1 MKKRKKRRKRQ
12 TNYLIGLAGSLL
24 LLTVLLVV
32 YQSGFLSGNGARP
45 GGQSQAEE
53 AGTAKKAG
61 LGEEPGADGEEGTG
75 SGTGTGDA
83 QGAGTGSTGDEGL
96 GTGQGSGAGD
106 SEESQGT
113 GTGGTGDAQ
122 GTGTGGT
129 GDGQGA
135 GNEGLGTGGTGSP
148 QALSAEELQEKVQA
162 KLSSMSLEEKVAQLF
177 LITPEALT
185 GAGTVTQAGEAT
197 RAALEQY
204 PVGGLIYFQGN
215 IVSEQQVTDM
225 IAKQQQFSQERIGLP
240 LLISVDEEG
249 GQVTRVASCAK
260 IDVPKFEDTAQ
271 IGASGDS
278 SRAHA
283 SGQAIGSY
291 LSRMGFNLDF
301 APVADTLTNPDNT
314 VVKRRSYGSDPQT
327 VAEMAAQNL
336 KGLESQGV
344 YGCIK
349 HFPGHGATL
358 GDTHNGY
365 AYTDKSWE
373 DLKESDLIPFQ
384 RCIAEGV
391 SFVMVGHISLP
402 QAIGDDV
409 PASCSQTAIQGYL
422 RGELGYQGI
431 VLTDALNMGAI
442 VDQYSSAQAAIKAFQ
457 AGSDMLLMPAD
468 FRSAYQGVLDAVNQ
482 GSISQERLNESVT
495 RILKIKMQI

>member
-197 RAALEQY
+197 KAALEQY

-249 GQVTRVASCAK
+249 GQVTRVASCANV
-260 IDVPKFEDTAQ
+260 DVPKFEDTAQ

-373 DLKESDLIPFQ
+373 DLKASDLIPFQ

-495 RILKIKMQI
+495 RILKIKMQR

>member
-1 MKKRKKRRKRQ
+1 MKKRKKRKKRQ

-225 IAKQQQFSQERIGLP
+225 ITRQQQFSQERIGLP

-249 GQVTRVASCAK
+249 GQVTRVASCAN

-278 SRAHA
+278 SKAHA

-327 VAEMAAQNL
+327 VAEMAVQNL

-373 DLKESDLIPFQ
+373 DLKASDLIPFQ

-495 RILKIKMQI
+495 RILKIKMQR

>member
-1 MKKRKKRRKRQ
+1 
-12 TNYLIGLAGSLL
+12 
-24 LLTVLLVV
+24 
-32 YQSGFLSGNGARP
+32 
-45 GGQSQAEE
+45 
-53 AGTAKKAG
+53 
-61 LGEEPGADGEEGTG
+61 
-75 SGTGTGDA
+75 
-83 QGAGTGSTGDEGL
+83 
-96 GTGQGSGAGD
+96 
-106 SEESQGT
+106 
-113 GTGGTGDAQ
+113 
-122 GTGTGGT
+122 
-129 GDGQGA
+129 
-135 GNEGLGTGGTGSP
+135 
-148 QALSAEELQEKVQA
+148 
-162 KLSSMSLEEKVAQLF
+162 MSLEEKVAQLF

-197 RAALEQY
+197 KAALEQY

-249 GQVTRVASCAK
+249 GQVTRVASCANV
-260 IDVPKFEDTAQ
+260 DVPKFEDTAQ

-301 APVADTLTNPDNT
+301 APVADSHTNPDNT

-358 GDTHNGY
+358 GDTHN
-365 AYTDKSWE
+365 
-373 DLKESDLIPFQ
+373 
-384 RCIAEGV
+384 V
-391 SFVMVGHISLP
+391 
-402 QAIGDDV
+402 
-409 PASCSQTAIQGYL
+409 
-422 RGELGYQGI
+422 
-431 VLTDALNMGAI
+431 
-442 VDQYSSAQAAIKAFQ
+442 
-457 AGSDMLLMPAD
+457 
-468 FRSAYQGVLDAVNQ
+468 
-482 GSISQERLNESVT
+482 
-495 RILKIKMQI
+495 

>member
-1 MKKRKKRRKRQ
+1 MKKRKKRKKRQ

-61 LGEEPGADGEEGTG
+61 LGEEPGADGAEGTG

-197 RAALEQY
+197 KAALEQY

-249 GQVTRVASCAK
+249 GQVTRVASCANV
-260 IDVPKFEDTAQ
+260 DVPKFEDTAQ

-373 DLKESDLIPFQ
+373 DLKASDLIPFQ

-495 RILKIKMQI
+495 RILKIKMQR

>member
-1 MKKRKKRRKRQ
+1 MKKRKKRKKRQ

-61 LGEEPGADGEEGTG
+61 LGEEPGADGAEGTG

-225 IAKQQQFSQERIGLP
+225 ITRQQQFSQERIGLP

-249 GQVTRVASCAK
+249 GQVTRVASCANV
-260 IDVPKFEDTAQ
+260 DVPKFEDTAQ

>member
-225 IAKQQQFSQERIGLP
+225 ITRQQQFSQERIGLP

-249 GQVTRVASCAK
+249 GQVTRVASCAN

-278 SRAHA
+278 SKAHA

-327 VAEMAAQNL
+327 VAEMAVQNL

-373 DLKESDLIPFQ
+373 DLKASDLIPFQ
-384 RCIAEGV
+384 RCVAEGV

>member
-1 MKKRKKRRKRQ
+1 MKKRKKRKKRQ

-61 LGEEPGADGEEGTG
+61 LGEEPGADGAEGTG
-75 SGTGTGDA
+75 SG
-83 QGAGTGSTGDEGL
+83 QGIGNGTGS
-96 GTGQGSGAGD
+96 GQG
-106 SEESQGT
+106 T
-113 GTGGTGDAQ
+113 
-122 GTGTGGT
+122 
-129 GDGQGA
+129 
-135 GNEGLGTGGTGSP
+135 GTGGTGSP

-197 RAALEQY
+197 KAALEQY

-249 GQVTRVASCAK
+249 GQVTRVASCANV
-260 IDVPKFEDTAQ
+260 DVPKFEDTAQ

-373 DLKESDLIPFQ
+373 DLKASDLIPFQ
-384 RCIAEGV
+384 RCVAEGV

-495 RILKIKMQI
+495 RILKIKMQR

>member
-1 MKKRKKRRKRQ
+1 MKKRKKRKKRQ

-32 YQSGFLSGNGARP
+32 YQSGFLSGNGSRP

-61 LGEEPGADGEEGTG
+61 LGEEPGADGAEGTG

-225 IAKQQQFSQERIGLP
+225 ITRQQQFSQERIGLP

-249 GQVTRVASCAK
+249 GQVTRVASCANV
-260 IDVPKFEDTAQ
+260 DVPKFEDTAQ

>member
-1 MKKRKKRRKRQ
+1 MKKRKKRKKRQ

-32 YQSGFLSGNGARP
+32 YQSGFLSGNGSRP

-53 AGTAKKAG
+53 AGTVKKAG

-106 SEESQGT
+106 SEES
-113 GTGGTGDAQ
+113 Q

-197 RAALEQY
+197 RAGLEQY

-225 IAKQQQFSQERIGLP
+225 ITRQQQFSQERIGLP

-249 GQVTRVASCAK
+249 GQVTRVASCANV
-260 IDVPKFEDTAQ
+260 DVPKFEDTAQ

>member
-1 MKKRKKRRKRQ
+1 MKKRKKRKKRQ

-32 YQSGFLSGNGARP
+32 YQSGFLSGNGSRP

-53 AGTAKKAG
+53 AGTVKKAG

-225 IAKQQQFSQERIGLP
+225 ITRQQQFSQERIGLP

-249 GQVTRVASCAK
+249 GQVTRVASCANV
-260 IDVPKFEDTAQ
+260 DVPKFEDTAQ

-422 RGELGYQGI
+422 RGELGHQGI

>member
-32 YQSGFLSGNGARP
+32 YQSGLLSGNGARP

-53 AGTAKKAG
+53 AGTVKKAG

-249 GQVTRVASCAK
+249 GQVTRVASCANV
-260 IDVPKFEDTAQ
+260 DVPKFEDTAQ

-373 DLKESDLIPFQ
+373 DLKASDLIPFQ
-384 RCIAEGV
+384 RCVAEGV

>member
-1 MKKRKKRRKRQ
+1 MKKRKKRKKRQ

-32 YQSGFLSGNGARP
+32 YQSGFLSGNGSRP

-53 AGTAKKAG
+53 AGTVKKAG

-225 IAKQQQFSQERIGLP
+225 ITRQQQFSQERIGLP

-249 GQVTRVASCAK
+249 GQVTRVASCANV
-260 IDVPKFEDTAQ
+260 DVPKFEDTAQ

-373 DLKESDLIPFQ
+373 DLKASDLIPFQ

>member
-61 LGEEPGADGEEGTG
+61 LGEEPGADGAEGTG

-197 RAALEQY
+197 KAALEQY

-373 DLKESDLIPFQ
+373 DLKASDLIPFQ

-495 RILKIKMQI
+495 RILKIKMQR

>member
-1 MKKRKKRRKRQ
+1 MKKRKKRKKRQ

-61 LGEEPGADGEEGTG
+61 LGEEPGADGAEGTG

-197 RAALEQY
+197 KAALEQY

-249 GQVTRVASCAK
+249 GQVTRVASCANV
-260 IDVPKFEDTAQ
+260 DVPKFEDTAQ

-373 DLKESDLIPFQ
+373 DLKASDLIPFQ
-384 RCIAEGV
+384 RCVAEGV

-495 RILKIKMQI
+495 RILKIKMQR

>member
-1 MKKRKKRRKRQ
+1 MKKRKKRKKRQ

-32 YQSGFLSGNGARP
+32 YQSGLLSGNGARP

-197 RAALEQY
+197 KAALEQY

-225 IAKQQQFSQERIGLP
+225 ITRQQQFSQERIGLP

-249 GQVTRVASCAK
+249 GQVTRVASCANV
-260 IDVPKFEDTAQ
+260 DVPKFEDTAQ

-349 HFPGHGATL
+349 HFPRHGATL

-373 DLKESDLIPFQ
+373 DLKASDLIPFQ

>member
-45 GGQSQAEE
+45 GGQSQAGE

-61 LGEEPGADGEEGTG
+61 LGEEPGADGAEGTG
-75 SGTGTGDA
+75 SG
-83 QGAGTGSTGDEGL
+83 QGIGNGTGS
-96 GTGQGSGAGD
+96 GQGI
-106 SEESQGT
+106 
-113 GTGGTGDAQ
+113 
-122 GTGTGGT
+122 
-129 GDGQGA
+129 
-135 GNEGLGTGGTGSP
+135 GNGTGSG

-197 RAALEQY
+197 KAALEQY

-249 GQVTRVASCAK
+249 GQVTRVASCANV
-260 IDVPKFEDTAQ
+260 DVPKFEDTAQ

-373 DLKESDLIPFQ
+373 DLKASDLIPFQ

-482 GSISQERLNESVT
+482 GGISQERLNESVT

>member
-129 GDGQGA
+129 GDGQGG

-197 RAALEQY
+197 KAALEQY

-249 GQVTRVASCAK
+249 GQVTRVASCANV
-260 IDVPKFEDTAQ
+260 DVPKFEDTAQ

-373 DLKESDLIPFQ
+373 DLKASDLIPFQ

>member
-1 MKKRKKRRKRQ
+1 MKKRKKRKKRQ

-61 LGEEPGADGEEGTG
+61 LGEEPGADGAEGTG

-106 SEESQGT
+106 SEES
-113 GTGGTGDAQ
+113 Q

-197 RAALEQY
+197 KAALEQY

-249 GQVTRVASCAK
+249 GQVTRVASCANV
-260 IDVPKFEDTAQ
+260 DVPKFEDTAQ

-373 DLKESDLIPFQ
+373 DLKASDLIPFQ

-495 RILKIKMQI
+495 RILKIKMQR

>member
-1 MKKRKKRRKRQ
+1 MKKRKKRKKRQ

-32 YQSGFLSGNGARP
+32 YQSGFLSGNGSRP

-53 AGTAKKAG
+53 AGTVKKAG

-225 IAKQQQFSQERIGLP
+225 ITRQQQFSQERIGLP

-249 GQVTRVASCAK
+249 GQVTRVASCANV
-260 IDVPKFEDTAQ
+260 DVPKFEDTAQ

-301 APVADTLTNPDNT
+301 APVADTLTNPDNM

-327 VAEMAAQNL
+327 VA
-336 KGLESQGV
+336 
-344 YGCIK
+344 
-349 HFPGHGATL
+349 
-358 GDTHNGY
+358 
-365 AYTDKSWE
+365 
-373 DLKESDLIPFQ
+373 
-384 RCIAEGV
+384 
-391 SFVMVGHISLP
+391 
-402 QAIGDDV
+402 
-409 PASCSQTAIQGYL
+409 
-422 RGELGYQGI
+422 
-431 VLTDALNMGAI
+431 
-442 VDQYSSAQAAIKAFQ
+442 
-457 AGSDMLLMPAD
+457 
-468 FRSAYQGVLDAVNQ
+468 
-482 GSISQERLNESVT
+482 
-495 RILKIKMQI
+495 

>member
-1 MKKRKKRRKRQ
+1 MKKRKKRQ

-45 GGQSQAEE
+45 GSQSQAEE
-53 AGTAKKAG
+53 AGTAKKAA
-61 LGEEPGADGEEGTG
+61 LGEEPGADGAEGTG
-75 SGTGTGDA
+75 SGQGSGDGSFGTGGTGSGQNAGNGAGGDA
-83 QGAGTGSTGDEGL
+83 QSAGNEGFESGQGIGAGQDAE
-96 GTGQGSGAGD
+96 AG
-106 SEESQGT
+106 QGT
-113 GTGGTGDAQ
+113 GTGGTGS
-122 GTGTGGT
+122 
-129 GDGQGA
+129 GQGI
-135 GNEGLGTGGTGSP
+135 GNGTGSG
-148 QALSAEELQEKVQA
+148 QALSAEELQEKVQE
-162 KLSSMSLEEKVAQLF
+162 KLASMSLEEKVAQLF

-197 RAALEQY
+197 KAALEQY

-249 GQVTRVASCAK
+249 GQVTRVASCAN

-373 DLKESDLIPFQ
+373 ELKASDIIPFQ
-384 RCIAEGV
+384 RCIAEGI

-402 QAIGDDV
+402 QAIGDNV

-442 VDQYSSAQAAIKAFQ
+442 VDQYSSAQAVVKAFQ

-482 GSISQERLNESVT
+482 GTISQERLNESVT
-495 RILKIKMQI
+495 RILKVKMRM

>member
-1 MKKRKKRRKRQ
+1 MKKRKKRKKRQ

-32 YQSGFLSGNGARP
+32 YQSGFLSGNGSRP

-53 AGTAKKAG
+53 AGTVKKAG

-225 IAKQQQFSQERIGLP
+225 ITRQQQFSQERIGLP

-249 GQVTRVASCAK
+249 GQVTRVASCANV
-260 IDVPKFEDTAQ
+260 DVPKFEDTAQ

>member
-1 MKKRKKRRKRQ
+1 MKKRKKRKKRQ

-32 YQSGFLSGNGARP
+32 YQSGLLSGNGARP

-75 SGTGTGDA
+75 SGQGIGNGTGSGQNAGNGAGGDA
-83 QGAGTGSTGDEGL
+83 QSAGNEGFGSSQGIGAGQDAE
-96 GTGQGSGAGD
+96 AG
-106 SEESQGT
+106 QGT
-113 GTGGTGDAQ
+113 GTGGTGS
-122 GTGTGGT
+122 
-129 GDGQGA
+129 GQGI
-135 GNEGLGTGGTGSP
+135 GNGTGSG

-197 RAALEQY
+197 KAALEQY

-278 SRAHA
+278 SKAHA

-327 VAEMAAQNL
+327 VAEMAVQNL

-373 DLKESDLIPFQ
+373 DLKASDLIPFQ
-384 RCIAEGV
+384 RCVAEGV

>member
-1 MKKRKKRRKRQ
+1 MKKRKKRKKRQ

-83 QGAGTGSTGDEGL
+83 QGAGTGSTGDEGV

-106 SEESQGT
+106 SKESQGT

-225 IAKQQQFSQERIGLP
+225 ITRQQQFSQERIGLP

-249 GQVTRVASCAK
+249 GQVTRVASCAN

-278 SRAHA
+278 SKAHA

-327 VAEMAAQNL
+327 VAEMAVQNL

-373 DLKESDLIPFQ
+373 DLKASDLIPFQ

-482 GSISQERLNESVT
+482 GGISQERLNESVT

>member
-1 MKKRKKRRKRQ
+1 MKKRKKRKKRQ

-135 GNEGLGTGGTGSP
+135 GNEGLGTGGTGSG

-197 RAALEQY
+197 KAALEQY

-249 GQVTRVASCAK
+249 GQVTRVASCANV
-260 IDVPKFEDTAQ
+260 DVPKFEDTAQ

>member
-1 MKKRKKRRKRQ
+1 MKKRKKRKKRQ

-61 LGEEPGADGEEGTG
+61 LGEEPGADGAEGTG

-197 RAALEQY
+197 KAALEQY

-249 GQVTRVASCAK
+249 GQVTRVASCANV
-260 IDVPKFEDTAQ
+260 DVPKFEDTAQ

-373 DLKESDLIPFQ
+373 DLKASDLIPFQ
-384 RCIAEGV
+384 RCVAEGV

>member
-1 MKKRKKRRKRQ
+1 M
-12 TNYLIGLAGSLL
+12 

-75 SGTGTGDA
+75 SGQGIGNGTGSGQNAGNGAGGDA
-83 QGAGTGSTGDEGL
+83 QSAGNEGFGSGQGIGAGQDAE
-96 GTGQGSGAGD
+96 AG
-106 SEESQGT
+106 QGT
-113 GTGGTGDAQ
+113 GTGGTGS
-122 GTGTGGT
+122 
-129 GDGQGA
+129 GQGI
-135 GNEGLGTGGTGSP
+135 GNGTGSG

-197 RAALEQY
+197 KAALEQY

-249 GQVTRVASCAK
+249 GQVTRVASCANV
-260 IDVPKFEDTAQ
+260 DVPKFEDTAQ

-373 DLKESDLIPFQ
+373 DLKASDLIPFQ
-384 RCIAEGV
+384 RCVAEGV

>member
-1 MKKRKKRRKRQ
+1 MKKRKKRKKRQ

-249 GQVTRVASCAK
+249 GQVTRVASCANV
-260 IDVPKFEDTAQ
+260 DVPKFEDTAQ

-327 VAEMAAQNL
+327 VAEMAVQNL

-373 DLKESDLIPFQ
+373 DLKVSDLIPFQ
-384 RCIAEGV
+384 RCVAEGV

-495 RILKIKMQI
+495 RILKIKMQR

>member
-1 MKKRKKRRKRQ
+1 MKKRKKRKKRQ

-75 SGTGTGDA
+75 SGQGIGNGTGSGQNAGNGAGGDA
-83 QGAGTGSTGDEGL
+83 QSAGNEGFGSGQGIGAGQDAE
-96 GTGQGSGAGD
+96 AG
-106 SEESQGT
+106 QGT
-113 GTGGTGDAQ
+113 GTGGTGS
-122 GTGTGGT
+122 
-129 GDGQGA
+129 GQGI
-135 GNEGLGTGGTGSP
+135 GNGTGSG

-197 RAALEQY
+197 KAALEQY

-249 GQVTRVASCAK
+249 GQVTRVASCANV
-260 IDVPKFEDTAQ
+260 DVPKFEDTAQ

-373 DLKESDLIPFQ
+373 DLKVSDLIPFQ
-384 RCIAEGV
+384 RCVAEGV

>member
-1 MKKRKKRRKRQ
+1 MKKRKKRKKRQ

-32 YQSGFLSGNGARP
+32 YQSGLLSGNGARP

-135 GNEGLGTGGTGSP
+135 GNEGLGTGGTGSG

-197 RAALEQY
+197 KAALEQY

-249 GQVTRVASCAK
+249 GQVTRVASCANV
-260 IDVPKFEDTAQ
+260 DVPKFEDTAQ

-373 DLKESDLIPFQ
+373 DLKASDLIPFQ